1 MGRFNV
7 GIIAIVGLVDHERG
21 HELPLLWVVECWH
34 YCNRAWLITRSIR
47 TIRIGTLHVGIIAI
61 VVYHWKGYSS
71 RHGFCRL
78 NLCARVDSIWR
89 KRTLKCMSCRVCFPP
104 QPFDLLST
112 SFPSSLSEP
121 TPLPISEPFQ
131 NPLTPPPSRPHTPLC
146 LPEPTPTSR
155 PHTHPIHPTH
165 VFESVFL
172 PQQWSRL
179 FICNNESSVC

>member
-7 GIIAIVGLVDHERG
+7 GIIAIVVLADHERG
-21 HELPLLWVVECWH
+21 HELPLLWVVGCWH
-34 YCNRAWLITRSIR
+34 HCDRRLVDHEKHPNYSHWNVACWHLAF
-47 TIRIGTLHVGIIAI
+47 

-121 TPLPISEPFQ
+121 TPFQFQ
-131 NPLTPPPSRPHTPLC
+131 NPFRIHSPHPFPETTPPYVFQNPHSPRD
-146 LPEPTPTSR
+146 PTPTQFILYIFS
-155 PHTHPIHPTH
+155 IC
-165 VFESVFL
+165 FL
-172 PQQWSRL
+172 PQQWSRW
-179 FICNNESSVC
+179 FFYDNESSIC